1 MRVLIITVMLLSSG
15 SAYAVEDGNKIKSPR
30 LKYKNGPVCM
40 CTDGLSEKDIR
51 LKRNAK
57 QTADKYRT
65 INNTQQLKTS
75 RNRDREDE

>member
-1 MRVLIITVMLLSSG
+1 MRVLIITVILLLSG
-15 SAYAVEDGNKIKSPR
+15 SAHAVEDDNKIKPPR

-40 CTDGLSEKDIR
+40 CSDGLSEKDIM

-57 QTADKYRT
+57 QTAGKYST
-65 INNTQQLKTS
+65 TKNTQQLETS